1 MTSAT
6 KNFHLPLS
14 KELHA
19 ELSAAA
25 SSMGKPATRLAQEFV
40 ARGLADFRRA
50 LRRREIALYAAKAA
64 GSSDDLDELLE
75 SASLKHLSGRAR

>member
-1 MTSAT
+1 M

-25 SSMGKPATRLAQEFV
+25 SSIGKPATRLAQEFV
-40 ARGLADFRRA
+40 ARGLAEFRRT
-50 LRRREIALYAAKAA
+50 LRRRDIAAYASKVA
-64 GSSDDLDELLE
+64 GSGDDLDELLE
-75 SASLKHLSGRAR
+75 SASLKHLSGRER